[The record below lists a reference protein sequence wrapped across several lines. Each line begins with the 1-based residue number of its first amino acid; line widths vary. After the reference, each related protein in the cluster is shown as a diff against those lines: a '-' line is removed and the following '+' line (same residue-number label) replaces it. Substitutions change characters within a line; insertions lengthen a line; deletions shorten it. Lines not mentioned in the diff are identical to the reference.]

1 MIWDNFEKFTAK
13 FGNRIQVVADDNV
26 WTNPNLVRKAIKDK
40 LCNVVVIKV
49 NQIGTITETLEAIR
63 LARKNNMTTMVSH
76 RSGETGDTFI
86 ADFIVA
92 TNAAELKSDAQH
104 VMNVLK
110 NTIAYWKLNRK

>member
-76 RSGETGDTFI
+76 CSGETGDTLSL
-86 ADFIVA
+86 
-92 TNAAELKSDAQH
+92 TLQLLL
-104 VMNVLK
+104 MQ
-110 NTIAYWKLNRK
+110 LN

>member
-49 NQIGTITETLEAIR
+49 N
-63 LARKNNMTTMVSH
+63 
-76 RSGETGDTFI
+76 
-86 ADFIVA
+86 
-92 TNAAELKSDAQH
+92 
-104 VMNVLK
+104 
-110 NTIAYWKLNRK
+110 